1 MDSNETPV
9 TGETVESQEVALPQH
24 LSPNQQ
30 DRLRAILDGKAQ
42 SDKSH
47 VCDTVADFVGLKQQ
61 HAELTGAIQ
70 KATAVL
76 QALRLEAASTTG
88 AMDKCIRDV
97 TRWEIESKPQANKPP
112 APKPS
117 EPRAKRKTKKKRGGR

>member
-1 MDSNETPV
+1 MDSNEAPPA
-9 TGETVESQEVALPQH
+9 GETTEQDVALPQH
-24 LSPNQQ
+24 LIPRQQ
-30 DRLRAILDGKAQ
+30 EHLRALLDGKVQ
-42 SDKSH
+42 SAKEH
-47 VCDTVADFVGLKQQ
+47 VCDTVSDFVGLKQH

-97 TRWEIESKPQANKPP
+97 TRWEIESKSQANKSP

-117 EPRAKRKTKKKRGGR
+117 KPEAKRKTKKKRGGR